1 MAAIGPLGRTL
12 GCFLSP
18 KLCKVGIM
26 LGKGKGPKVPAALE
40 RVEPVPD
47 IPEGILAAR
56 SESQGL

>member
-1 MAAIGPLGRTL
+1 
-12 GCFLSP
+12 
-18 KLCKVGIM
+18 M

-56 SESQGL
+56 SELQGP

>member
-18 KLCKVGIM
+18 KPCKVGIM

-56 SESQGL
+56 SELQGP